1 MQKAIENLAKFPRLR
16 FGFYPTPLQELPR
29 LREELGEN
37 CPRIF
42 IKRDDW
48 TGFGFGGNKIRKQEY
63 LFAKLLADGVKTVI
77 TTGGERSNHARMTA
91 AVCAKLGLNCV
102 LILDRKP
109 RPKRTENLQPATN
122 FIEALYG
129 AEVYIVDSIAERKAK
144 AKEIFEN
151 LNNSGEKVY
160 QIPLGGASAISTI
173 GFVSAMRELSE
184 QIQLN
189 NIKFDH
195 LFFSSSTAGTH
206 AGMLIGAELFELEK
220 LKIVGISPEPNAETE
235 IISEIEKLLKE
246 TGELLEIETD
256 DLIEKIEIIDSYAG
270 KDYCIET
277 EEAEKTFKLLARTEA
292 VLLDSVYTAKAFAG
306 LIDWIEKRKLTAK
319 NNVLFWH
326 TGGQLT
332 QFYVPM

>member
-48 TGFGFGGNKIRKQEY
+48 TGFGFGGNKIRKQEF
-63 LFAKLLADGVKTVI
+63 LFSKLLADGVETVI

-109 RPKRTENLQPATN
+109 RPIGTENLQPATN

-129 AEVYIVDSIAERKAK
+129 AEVYIVDSIAERNSK

-151 LNNSGEKVY
+151 LNSSGEQVY
-160 QIPLGGASAISTI
+160 QIPLGGAAAISTL

-184 QIQLN
+184 QMQLN

-206 AGMLIGAELFELEK
+206 AGMLIGAKLFCLEN
-220 LKIVGISPEPNAETE
+220 LRIVGISPEPNAETE
-235 IISEIEKLLKE
+235 IVSEIERILKE
-246 TGELLEIETD
+246 TGELLEIEND
-256 DLIEKIEIIDSYAG
+256 DLTAKIEIIDSYAG

-326 TGGQLT
+326 TGGQLK

>member
-1 MQKAIENLAKFPRLR
+1 MQKAIENLEKFPRLNL
-16 FGFYPTPLQELPR
+16 GFYPTPLEELKN
-29 LREELGEN
+29 LREKIRAN

-102 LILDRKP
+102 LVLDRKP
-109 RPKRTENLQPATN
+109 RRVGTENLQTAAN
-122 FIEALYG
+122 FVEELYG
-129 AEVYIVDSIAERKAK
+129 AEIHIVDSIAERNSK

-151 LNNSGEKVY
+151 LNSSGEQVY
-160 QIPLGGASAISTI
+160 QIPLGGAAAISTL
-173 GFVSAMRELSE
+173 GFVLAMRELSG
-184 QIQLN
+184 QMQLN

-195 LFFSSSTAGTH
+195 LFLSSSTGGTH
-206 AGMLIGAELFELEK
+206 AGMLIGAKLFGFDG
-220 LKIVGISPEPNAETE
+220 LKIIGISPEPDSKAD
-235 IISEIEKLLKE
+235 IVSEVERLVQE
-246 TGELLEIETD
+246 TGELLEIEND
-256 DLIEKIEIIDSYAG
+256 DLTAKIEIIDSYAG

-277 EEAEKTFKLLARTEA
+277 EEAEKTLRFLAETEA

-306 LIDWIEKRKLTAK
+306 LIDWIEKRKLKAK
-319 NNVLFWH
+319 NKVLFWH

-332 QFYVPM
+332 QFYVSL